1 MEDVC
6 EEQERSSPHRIQPD
20 GAPVGRPNGS
30 GKSVSLRLHH
40 TPQSPP
46 PMSPS
51 SRLHS
56 PTTANNR
63 NSGGTTTPTS
73 PTSVSTLTVGLR
85 PHRRL
90 SPSKDV
96 RSGRVK
102 SCVKQGVSP
111 APSIAML
118 ATGAGGG
125 GNEEE
130 PVDDA
135 GPVSGA
141 GVQKKPKV
149 DFVRFDSTEIH
160 YTESDEYRKKVSEEI
175 KSACKLSDKNRADR
189 LARPRMSLL
198 GKPLNYNRGSRRDA
212 RYRRLQS
219 RVYNFL
225 ERPRGFKAI
234 FYHVCVF
241 LMVFTCLALSV
252 FSTIQEYEDQ
262 AIAILFVME
271 IIVVIWFSIEFFLRL
286 WSSGCRSRY
295 QGAVGRLKFLK
306 RPFCIIDIVTIAA
319 SIVVLVMGTSGQVF
333 ATSALRGLRFFQI
346 LRMVRMDRRGGTW
359 KLLGSVVYAHRQELI
374 TTLYIGFLG
383 LIFASFLVYLMEK
396 DVKETKFSNF
406 AQALWWGVITL
417 CTVGYG
423 DMVPETWQGKIIASF
438 CALLGISF
446 FALPAGILGSGF
458 ALKVQQ
464 QQRQKHMIRRRQP
477 AATLIQSLW
486 RCYAADEHSLSEAT
500 WKIHQ
505 VPLPSPPPSA
515 ETNGLN
521 HKSLIR
527 RASSSFK
534 HNASFVARLPTIRR
548 HKSQSLHSPGNPKPP
563 SGGSGRA
570 GRCPRMTDIN
580 ASSENLEV
588 TNNGRPM
595 NPSLSED
602 SVAETALSKKN
613 SDAGLELACVSSLPS
628 GGGVGSGPLVATG
641 HDLVVSRT
649 LLSTG
654 GGHFGAGP
662 SSSSR
667 RSSFVSGIFS
677 SAVQRRGSANE
688 NPPTH
693 ATSVAINSAIELEGY
708 NGGQEGLLEELQE
721 EEEEQQ
727 HQQQHQ
733 QQQQRR
739 QEQEQQQRYR
749 IARFRTPF
757 ESLFRVKSASS
768 AIAAAAAA
776 TTVSRYAA
784 DEDEEPRCVQLTN
797 QHKGAIR
804 FIRKMKYFVA
814 RRKFKEALKPYDV
827 KDVMEQYAAGHVDL
841 LGRVKNVQTRLD
853 QILGKQGSK
862 SKDVYASKISLAS
875 RVVKIERQVDDIE
888 TKVDSFIDLY
898 MQDRM
903 RLLSLPLHPD
913 SSHSNNPNLPSL
925 PPKGGGAAA
934 VITSVTTSTSG
945 SLKPKPILIDKQ
957 FSEPNSPIAKTFEE
971 QALQQKRPPMQ
982 RGFSD
987 LGHRIKKRVTLS
999 SIPPQYVG
1007 NSTAGQPA
1015 VSERGDVVIVVPSI
1029 DSEHL
1034 EPVGI
1039 EELTSVCIDTEIE
1052 IEPGSP
1058 KTITESSIIM
1068 MDEEDDEEED
1078 IEEEDIEEEE
1088 LDIGGD
1094 IDPDSPPW
1102 DEYGELDVEDQDD
1115 TTENTALLRACAA
1128 KTEIIV
1134 TPISPVSSAFELNRM
1149 DSEEYRRSKQQQQQ
1163 QQHHHHHQQHAAAN
1177 NNEGEHQQQMLTTTT
1192 AVSAASATVATM
1204 DSLKPEMSSSSRNNG
1219 SEDT

>member
-1 MEDVC
+1 MMGAAAASAVAQIRIVIDDT
-6 EEQERSSPHRIQPD
+6 EQTTRFGGGVVGHHRGHRGGSQNQTTTTSAVSSPT
-20 GAPVGRPNGS
+20 
-30 GKSVSLRLHH
+30 LL
-40 TPQSPP
+40 TPSSPP
-46 PMSPS
+46 AS
-51 SRLHS
+51 LW
-56 PTTANNR
+56 
-63 NSGGTTTPTS
+63 GFGF
-73 PTSVSTLTVGLR
+73 
-85 PHRRL
+85 
-90 SPSKDV
+90 
-96 RSGRVK
+96 
-102 SCVKQGVSP
+102 
-111 APSIAML
+111 
-118 ATGAGGG
+118 
-125 GNEEE
+125 GNGEE
-130 PVDDA
+130 PRSEDEASYGVDYELDEMHE
-135 GPVSGA
+135 
-141 GVQKKPKV
+141 
-149 DFVRFDSTEIH
+149 DELDSELDEHQHHHQARLRMIQRDH
-160 YTESDEYRKKVSEEI
+160 HRHNQDEDEYDEGEDDELELEDEEDFYN
-175 KSACKLSDKNRADR
+175 SACKLSDKNRADR

-225 ERPRGFKAI
+225 ERPRGFRAI

-241 LMVFTCLALSV
+241 FMVFTCLALSV
-252 FSTIQEYEDQ
+252 FSTIQEYEEQ

-295 QGAVGRLKFLK
+295 QGAMGRLKFLK
-306 RPFCIIDIVTIAA
+306 RPFCIIDIVTIIA

-396 DVKETKFSNF
+396 DVDKTKFNNF

-505 VPLPSPPPSA
+505 VPLPSPPPSFRGQKIYLLAKRCPSATERSKLEAA
-515 ETNGLN
+515 EKLAAA
-521 HKSLIR
+521 SSAA

-548 HKSQSLHSPGNPKPP
+548 HKSQSLHSPGNAKPP
-563 SGGSGRA
+563 SGSGRS
-570 GRCPRMTDIN
+570 GRCPRVTDIN

-613 SDAGLELACVSSLPS
+613 SDADLEMASMSSIP
-628 GGGVGSGPLVATG
+628 GTAVVANVTVN
-641 HDLVVSRT
+641 DLVPGRGF
-649 LLSTG
+649 LSTASLC
-654 GGHFGAGP
+654 HTA
-662 SSSSR
+662 SR

-677 SAVQRRGSANE
+677 GSGTQRRGSSNE
-688 NPPTH
+688 N
-693 ATSVAINSAIELEGY
+693 
-708 NGGQEGLLEELQE
+708 NGSHPGGD
-721 EEEEQQ
+721 
-727 HQQQHQ
+727 
-733 QQQQRR
+733 RNN
-739 QEQEQQQRYR
+739 
-749 IARFRTPF
+749 
-757 ESLFRVKSASS
+757 
-768 AIAAAAAA
+768 
-776 TTVSRYAA
+776 
-784 DEDEEPRCVQLTN
+784 EDEEPRCVQLTN

-888 TKVDSFIDLY
+888 TKVDTFIELY
-898 MQDRM
+898 MQDRK

-934 VITSVTTSTSG
+934 VITSVTSSSSG

-971 QALQQKRPPMQ
+971 PVQHQRRPPMQ

-1007 NSTAGQPA
+1007 NSTGSA
-1015 VSERGDVVIVVPSI
+1015 SDRGDVVIVVPNL
-1029 DSEHL
+1029 DADQLDHA
-1034 EPVGI
+1034 VGI
-1039 EELTSVCIDTEIE
+1039 EELASVCIDTEIE

-1068 MDEEDDEEED
+1068 MDEEDDED
-1078 IEEEDIEEEE
+1078 DEEEDIEEEE
-1088 LDIGGD
+1088 LDISGELL
-1094 IDPDSPPW
+1094 DPDPW
-1102 DEYGELDVEDQDD
+1102 DMYGELDVEDQDE
-1115 TTENTALLRACAA
+1115 TTENTALLRAAA

-1134 TPISPVSSAFELNRM
+1134 TPISPVSSAFDLSRM
-1149 DSEEYRRSKQQQQQ
+1149 DSGEEYRRQPRQLTMVTTTTNGATTNNNGDGDDRLQLTTSDAAAASTSTSTGVPVPMDSLKPEMPLQQQQQQQQ
-1163 QQHHHHHQQHAAAN
+1163 QQHKRIA
-1177 NNEGEHQQQMLTTTT
+1177 
-1192 AVSAASATVATM
+1192 
-1204 DSLKPEMSSSSRNNG
+1204 
-1219 SEDT
+1219 SEDI

>member
-1 MEDVC
+1 MASRKTSTVSDSVTIFTDGRMQHRTVPVAVSDRRTGTATSNCSNEHNQNSNDHRK
-6 EEQERSSPHRIQPD
+6 QEPHFPQIKIVIDEPELPAGNGRTDAALALHTLRRHSTRRRSS
-20 GAPVGRPNGS
+20 
-30 GKSVSLRLHH
+30 
-40 TPQSPP
+40 
-46 PMSPS
+46 SPS
-51 SRLHS
+51 AS
-56 PTTANNR
+56 PTA
-63 NSGGTTTPTS
+63 GGKGLN
-73 PTSVSTLTVGLR
+73 LTRTKLISSAAFLTIYDER
-85 PHRRL
+85 
-90 SPSKDV
+90 
-96 RSGRVK
+96 
-102 SCVKQGVSP
+102 
-111 APSIAML
+111 
-118 ATGAGGG
+118 TGAGSGG
-125 GNEEE
+125 PYGSYNPDSREDLRLYAADY
-130 PVDDA
+130 VDED
-135 GPVSGA
+135 
-141 GVQKKPKV
+141 
-149 DFVRFDSTEIH
+149 
-160 YTESDEYRKKVSEEI
+160 DEYGFDTDGGYRMERNSRTARGLQDDYDDDEDEDDQDEQEDDDDEDNGRDYH
-175 KSACKLSDKNRADR
+175 SACKLSDKNRADR

-252 FSTIQEYEDQ
+252 FSTIQEYEEQ

-396 DVKETKFSNF
+396 DVRGTKFSNF

-486 RCYAADEHSLSEAT
+486 RCYAADEHSMSEAT

-505 VPLPSPPPSA
+505 VPLPSPPPSSKLEAA
-515 ETNGLN
+515 EKLAA
-521 HKSLIR
+521 SSSSA

-563 SGGSGRA
+563 SGGGSGRT
-570 GRCPRMTDIN
+570 GRCPRVTDIN
-580 ASSENLEV
+580 ASSENL
-588 TNNGRPM
+588 
-595 NPSLSED
+595 
-602 SVAETALSKKN
+602 A
-613 SDAGLELACVSSLPS
+613 AGDEIESQTLA
-628 GGGVGSGPLVATG
+628 A
-641 HDLVVSRT
+641 DR
-649 LLSTG
+649 
-654 GGHFGAGP
+654 
-662 SSSSR
+662 
-667 RSSFVSGIFS
+667 
-677 SAVQRRGSANE
+677 
-688 NPPTH
+688 
-693 ATSVAINSAIELEGY
+693 
-708 NGGQEGLLEELQE
+708 
-721 EEEEQQ
+721 QQ
-727 HQQQHQ
+727 PH
-733 QQQQRR
+733 
-739 QEQEQQQRYR
+739 RYR
-749 IARFRTPF
+749 IVRFRTPF
-757 ESLFRVKSASS
+757 ESLFRSRSTAST

-776 TTVSRYAA
+776 TVAASGNHLA

-913 SSHSNNPNLPSL
+913 TSHSNNPNLPSL

-934 VITSVTTSTSG
+934 VITTVKTSSSG
-945 SLKPKPILIDKQ
+945 SLKPKPILVDKQ

-971 QALQQKRPPMQ
+971 QPLQQKRPPMQ

-1007 NSTAGQPA
+1007 NSTGQP
-1015 VSERGDVVIVVPSI
+1015 SDRGDVVIVVPNI

-1039 EELTSVCIDTEIE
+1039 EDLASVCIDTEIE

-1068 MDEEDDEEED
+1068 MDEEDDEED
-1078 IEEEDIEEEE
+1078 EEEDIEEED
-1088 LDIGGD
+1088 LDIGAE

-1102 DEYGELDVEDQDD
+1102 DVYGDMDVEDQDD
-1115 TTENTALLRACAA
+1115 TTENTALLRTAA

-1149 DSEEYRRSKQQQQQ
+1149 DSEEYRRSKQV
-1163 QQHHHHHQQHAAAN
+1163 AAN
-1177 NNEGEHQQQMLTTTT
+1177 NNEGEQLQQQQQQPMLAITGPSG
-1192 AVSAASATVATM
+1192 AM
-1204 DSLKPEMSSSSRNNG
+1204 DSLKPERASNG
-1219 SEDT
+1219 SDDT

>member
-1 MEDVC
+1 MENVYENELGEND
-6 EEQERSSPHRIQPD
+6 EEDHPVPVVHFSGPRPIRGCLGTPGSRLKTKTNSTHSVRLLSPSP
-20 GAPVGRPNGS
+20 
-30 GKSVSLRLHH
+30 
-40 TPQSPP
+40 SPP
-46 PMSPS
+46 PTLSPRGLFQRRPSRSPS
-51 SRLHS
+51 PTADSGSVVSPSHS
-56 PTTANNR
+56 AVTA
-63 NSGGTTTPTS
+63 TPTS
-73 PTSVSTLTVGLR
+73 LEQPACRQPLANNSSSSINVED
-85 PHRRL
+85 
-90 SPSKDV
+90 DV
-96 RSGRVK
+96 
-102 SCVKQGVSP
+102 P
-111 APSIAML
+111 L
-118 ATGAGGG
+118 ATT
-125 GNEEE
+125 
-130 PVDDA
+130 P
-135 GPVSGA
+135 
-141 GVQKKPKV
+141 KKPKV

-160 YTESDEYRKKVSEEI
+160 YTDHDEVRTKISDEI

-225 ERPRGFKAI
+225 ERPRGFRAI

-241 LMVFTCLALSV
+241 FMVFTCLALSV
-252 FSTIQEYEDQ
+252 FSTIQEYEEQ

-295 QGAVGRLKFLK
+295 QGAMGRLKFLK
-306 RPFCIIDIVTIAA
+306 RPFCIIDIVTIIA

-396 DVKETKFSNF
+396 DVDKTKFNNF

-505 VPLPSPPPSA
+505 VPLPSPPPSFRGQKIYLLAKRCPSATERSKLEAA
-515 ETNGLN
+515 EKLAAA
-521 HKSLIR
+521 SSAA

-548 HKSQSLHSPGNPKPP
+548 HKSQSLHSPGNAKPP
-563 SGGSGRA
+563 SGSGRS
-570 GRCPRMTDIN
+570 GRCPRVTDIN

-613 SDAGLELACVSSLPS
+613 SD
-628 GGGVGSGPLVATG
+628 
-641 HDLVVSRT
+641 
-649 LLSTG
+649 
-654 GGHFGAGP
+654 
-662 SSSSR
+662 
-667 RSSFVSGIFS
+667 
-677 SAVQRRGSANE
+677 
-688 NPPTH
+688 
-693 ATSVAINSAIELEGY
+693 
-708 NGGQEGLLEELQE
+708 
-721 EEEEQQ
+721 
-727 HQQQHQ
+727 
-733 QQQQRR
+733 
-739 QEQEQQQRYR
+739 
-749 IARFRTPF
+749 
-757 ESLFRVKSASS
+757 
-768 AIAAAAAA
+768 
-776 TTVSRYAA
+776 

-804 FIRKMKYFVA
+804 FIRKLKYFVA
-814 RRKFKEALKPYDV
+814 RKKFREAQKPYDV
-827 KDVMEQYAAGHVDL
+827 KDVMEQYTSGHADL
-841 LGRVKNVQTRLD
+841 LNRVRNLQFRLD

-888 TKVDSFIDLY
+888 TKVDTFIELY
-898 MQDRM
+898 MQDRK

-934 VITSVTTSTSG
+934 VITSVTSSSSG

-971 QALQQKRPPMQ
+971 PVQHQRRPPMQ

-1007 NSTAGQPA
+1007 NSTGSA
-1015 VSERGDVVIVVPSI
+1015 SDRGDVVIVVPNL
-1029 DSEHL
+1029 DADQLDHA
-1034 EPVGI
+1034 VGI
-1039 EELTSVCIDTEIE
+1039 EELASVCIDTEIE

-1068 MDEEDDEEED
+1068 MDEEDDED
-1078 IEEEDIEEEE
+1078 DEEEDIEEEE
-1088 LDIGGD
+1088 LDISGELL
-1094 IDPDSPPW
+1094 DPDPW
-1102 DEYGELDVEDQDD
+1102 DMYGELDVEDQDE
-1115 TTENTALLRACAA
+1115 TTENTALLRAAA

-1134 TPISPVSSAFELNRM
+1134 TPISPVSSAFDLSRM
-1149 DSEEYRRSKQQQQQ
+1149 DSGEEYRRQPRQLTMVTTTTNGATTNNNGDGDDRLQLTTSDAAAASTSTSTGVPVPMDSLKPEMPLQQQQQQQQ
-1163 QQHHHHHQQHAAAN
+1163 QQHKRIA
-1177 NNEGEHQQQMLTTTT
+1177 
-1192 AVSAASATVATM
+1192 
-1204 DSLKPEMSSSSRNNG
+1204 
-1219 SEDT
+1219 SEDI

>member
-1 MEDVC
+1 MTLDKVL
-6 EEQERSSPHRIQPD
+6 QPRRR
-20 GAPVGRPNGS
+20 APPPLS
-30 GKSVSLRLHH
+30 LVSLGNGAKSESLKITIRPGADESPRNGNNENKLPRSLK
-40 TPQSPP
+40 PQP
-46 PMSPS
+46 SPS
-51 SRLHS
+51 GGGASNNCNNKPNQNNNYRHAAASGGEGRLS
-56 PTTANNR
+56 DVGTASAAVGMEAVPQIKIVIDDTELDRRRADNSNSGQR
-63 NSGGTTTPTS
+63 MAAKETGSGGTGEV
-73 PTSVSTLTVGLR
+73 VS
-85 PHRRL
+85 
-90 SPSKDV
+90 SPSLLTP
-96 RSGRVK
+96 S
-102 SCVKQGVSP
+102 SP
-111 APSIAML
+111 PASFWGFGFGNGDPA
-118 ATGAGGG
+118 
-125 GNEEE
+125 GNEDSEDE
-130 PVDDA
+130 VGFAVEYELDEMIGSTNDDDVYSVLD
-135 GPVSGA
+135 GDHHHHHHL
-141 GVQKKPKV
+141 Q
-149 DFVRFDSTEIH
+149 RQHHHHHHHLHLQE
-160 YTESDEYRKKVSEEI
+160 DELDDDDDDEDDDDYR
-175 KSACKLSDKNRADR
+175 SACKLSDKNRADR

-225 ERPRGFKAI
+225 ERPRGFRAI
-234 FYHVCVF
+234 FYHVLVF
-241 LMVFTCLALSV
+241 FMVFTCLALSV

-306 RPFCIIDIVTIAA
+306 RPFCIIDIVTIIA

-396 DVKETKFSNF
+396 DVKETKFNNF

-505 VPLPSPPPSA
+505 VPLPSPPPSFRGQKIYLLA
-515 ETNGLN
+515 KRCPSATE
-521 HKSLIR
+521 R

-548 HKSQSLHSPGNPKPP
+548 HKSQSLHSPGNAKPP
-563 SGGSGRA
+563 GSGSGTSGGGSTRA
-570 GRCPRMTDIN
+570 GRCPRVTDIN
-580 ASSENLEV
+580 ASSENLAVNIE
-588 TNNGRPM
+588 TT
-595 NPSLSED
+595 D
-602 SVAETALSKKN
+602 SN
-613 SDAGLELACVSSLPS
+613 D
-628 GGGVGSGPLVATG
+628 
-641 HDLVVSRT
+641 R
-649 LLSTG
+649 
-654 GGHFGAGP
+654 
-662 SSSSR
+662 
-667 RSSFVSGIFS
+667 
-677 SAVQRRGSANE
+677 
-688 NPPTH
+688 
-693 ATSVAINSAIELEGY
+693 
-708 NGGQEGLLEELQE
+708 
-721 EEEEQQ
+721 
-727 HQQQHQ
+727 
-733 QQQQRR
+733 
-739 QEQEQQQRYR
+739 RYR
-749 IARFRTPF
+749 IVRFKIPF
-757 ESLFRVKSASS
+757 ESIFKQ
-768 AIAAAAAA
+768 IAV
-776 TTVSRYAA
+776 TTPNAQ

-804 FIRKMKYFVA
+804 FIRKLKYFVA
-814 RRKFKEALKPYDV
+814 RKKFREAQKPYDV
-827 KDVMEQYAAGHVDL
+827 KDVMEQYTSGHADL
-841 LGRVKNVQTRLD
+841 LNRVRNLQFRLD

-888 TKVDSFIDLY
+888 TKVDTFIELY
-898 MQDRM
+898 MQDRK

-913 SSHSNNPNLPSL
+913 TSHSNNPNLPSL

-934 VITSVTTSTSG
+934 VITSVTSSSSG

-971 QALQQKRPPMQ
+971 PIQQKRPPMQ
-982 RGFSD
+982 RGYSD

-1007 NSTAGQPA
+1007 NSSGQ
-1015 VSERGDVVIVVPSI
+1015 SNDRGDVVIVVPNI
-1029 DSEHL
+1029 DSDQL

-1039 EELTSVCIDTEIE
+1039 EDLASVCIDTEIE

-1068 MDEEDDEEED
+1068 MDEEDDED
-1078 IEEEDIEEEE
+1078 DEEEDIEEEE
-1088 LDIGGD
+1088 LDIGGE
-1094 IDPDSPPW
+1094 IDSPPW
-1102 DEYGELDVEDQDD
+1102 DMYGDLDVEDQDE
-1115 TTENTALLRACAA
+1115 TTENTALLRTAA

-1134 TPISPVSSAFELNRM
+1134 TPISPVSSAYELNRM
-1149 DSEEYRRSKQQQQQ
+1149 DSDDYKRSRLGAGSTANTNGQATTPNNNGSGDRQQQ
-1163 QQHHHHHQQHAAAN
+1163 
-1177 NNEGEHQQQMLTTTT
+1177 LTAGT
-1192 AVSAASATVATM
+1192 SSGGGSSTM
-1204 DSLKPEMSSSSRNNG
+1204 DSLKPEMTPQQQPHRSLA
-1219 SEDT
+1219 SEDI

>member
-1 MEDVC
+1 MMLNEFPPHLAAKGGTESSNNSRKIIALSPVRKDNNKSKYPAEHDRRQVNKQHPPQMNSRTSNC
-6 EEQERSSPHRIQPD
+6 NNKPYQNNNYYCGSVDMNRTISLSKRRMLQHSQAVVAVPQIKIVIDDTEQKRASRCSGCVSNRRQCISRPSTDQRQVEVVSSP
-20 GAPVGRPNGS
+20 
-30 GKSVSLRLHH
+30 SLL
-40 TPQSPP
+40 TPSSPP
-46 PMSPS
+46 ASFWGFGFGNGD
-51 SRLHS
+51 H
-56 PTTANNR
+56 N
-63 NSGGTTTPTS
+63 GGTPTS
-73 PTSVSTLTVGLR
+73 EDDSSYVVDFELDEVIPDEEVDDDNSETGDNPRYRHQLMLR
-85 PHRRL
+85 YGSL
-90 SPSKDV
+90 MDED
-96 RSGRVK
+96 
-102 SCVKQGVSP
+102 
-111 APSIAML
+111 
-118 ATGAGGG
+118 
-125 GNEEE
+125 EEE
-130 PVDDA
+130 EEEEDEA
-135 GPVSGA
+135 GNDNGHPN
-141 GVQKKPKV
+141 
-149 DFVRFDSTEIH
+149 R
-160 YTESDEYRKKVSEEI
+160 
-175 KSACKLSDKNRADR
+175 SACKLSDKNRADR

-225 ERPRGFKAI
+225 ERPRGVKAI
-234 FYHVCVF
+234 LYHVLVF
-241 LMVFTCLALSV
+241 FMVFTCLALSV
-252 FSTIQEYEDQ
+252 FSTIQEYELQ

-271 IIVVIWFSIEFFLRL
+271 IVVVVWFSIEFFLRL

-306 RPFCIIDIVTIAA
+306 RPFCIIDVVTIVA
-319 SIVVLVMGTSGQVF
+319 SIAILVMRSSGQVF
-333 ATSALRGLRFFQI
+333 AASALRGLRFFQI

-396 DVKETKFSNF
+396 DVEGTKFNNF

-423 DMVPETWQGKIIASF
+423 DMVPDTWQGKIIASF

-505 VPLPSPPPSA
+505 VPLPSPPPS
-515 ETNGLN
+515 
-521 HKSLIR
+521 

-548 HKSQSLHSPGNPKPP
+548 HKSQSLHSPGNAKP
-563 SGGSGRA
+563 SSGSTGGGGSGRA
-570 GRCPRMTDIN
+570 GRCPRVTDIN

-613 SDAGLELACVSSLPS
+613 SD
-628 GGGVGSGPLVATG
+628 
-641 HDLVVSRT
+641 
-649 LLSTG
+649 
-654 GGHFGAGP
+654 
-662 SSSSR
+662 
-667 RSSFVSGIFS
+667 
-677 SAVQRRGSANE
+677 
-688 NPPTH
+688 
-693 ATSVAINSAIELEGY
+693 
-708 NGGQEGLLEELQE
+708 
-721 EEEEQQ
+721 
-727 HQQQHQ
+727 
-733 QQQQRR
+733 
-739 QEQEQQQRYR
+739 
-749 IARFRTPF
+749 
-757 ESLFRVKSASS
+757 
-768 AIAAAAAA
+768 
-776 TTVSRYAA
+776 

-888 TKVDSFIDLY
+888 TKVDTFIELY
-898 MQDRM
+898 MQDRK

-913 SSHSNNPNLPSL
+913 TSHSNNPNLPSL

-934 VITSVTTSTSG
+934 VITSVTSSSSG

-971 QALQQKRPPMQ
+971 PIQQKRPPMQ
-982 RGFSD
+982 RGYSD

-1007 NSTAGQPA
+1007 NSPGQ
-1015 VSERGDVVIVVPSI
+1015 VNDRGDVVIVVPNL
-1029 DSEHL
+1029 DPDQM

-1039 EELTSVCIDTEIE
+1039 EELASVCIDTEIE

-1068 MDEEDDEEED
+1068 MDEEDDDED
-1078 IEEEDIEEEE
+1078 EEEDIEEEE
-1088 LDIGGD
+1088 LDIGGE

-1102 DEYGELDVEDQDD
+1102 DMYGDLDVDDQDES
-1115 TTENTALLRACAA
+1115 TENTALLRTAA

-1134 TPISPVSSAFELNRM
+1134 TPISPVSSAYELHRL
-1149 DSEEYRRSKQQQQQ
+1149 DSSEDYKRSRLGI
-1163 QQHHHHHQQHAAAN
+1163 ASTSSCPTTNGGSNTN
-1177 NNEGEHQQQMLTTTT
+1177 NNDADGRQLVIPSTAASGTTTGT
-1192 AVSAASATVATM
+1192 TM
-1204 DSLKPEMSSSSRNNG
+1204 DSLKPEMTPQRLQRLS
-1219 SEDT
+1219 SEDI

>member
-505 VPLPSPPPSA
+505 VPLPSPPPSSKLEAA
-515 ETNGLN
+515 EKLAAST
-521 HKSLIR
+521 SAA

-580 ASSENLEV
+580 ASSENL
-588 TNNGRPM
+588 G
-595 NPSLSED
+595 
-602 SVAETALSKKN
+602 
-613 SDAGLELACVSSLPS
+613 
-628 GGGVGSGPLVATG
+628 
-641 HDLVVSRT
+641 
-649 LLSTG
+649 
-654 GGHFGAGP
+654 
-662 SSSSR
+662 
-667 RSSFVSGIFS
+667 
-677 SAVQRRGSANE
+677 
-688 NPPTH
+688 
-693 ATSVAINSAIELEGY
+693 AIELEGY

>member
-1 MEDVC
+1 MENVYENELGEND
-6 EEQERSSPHRIQPD
+6 EEDHPVPVVHFSGPRPIRGCLGTPGSRLKTKTNSTHSVRLLSPSP
-20 GAPVGRPNGS
+20 
-30 GKSVSLRLHH
+30 
-40 TPQSPP
+40 SPP
-46 PMSPS
+46 PTLSPRGLFQRRPSRSPS
-51 SRLHS
+51 PTADSGSVVSPSHS
-56 PTTANNR
+56 AVTA
-63 NSGGTTTPTS
+63 TPTS
-73 PTSVSTLTVGLR
+73 LEQPACRQPLANNSSSSINVED
-85 PHRRL
+85 
-90 SPSKDV
+90 DV
-96 RSGRVK
+96 
-102 SCVKQGVSP
+102 P
-111 APSIAML
+111 L
-118 ATGAGGG
+118 ATT
-125 GNEEE
+125 
-130 PVDDA
+130 P
-135 GPVSGA
+135 
-141 GVQKKPKV
+141 KKPKV

-160 YTESDEYRKKVSEEI
+160 YTDHDEVRTKISDEI

-225 ERPRGFKAI
+225 ERPRGFRAI

-241 LMVFTCLALSV
+241 FMVFTCLALSV
-252 FSTIQEYEDQ
+252 FSTIQEYEEQ

-295 QGAVGRLKFLK
+295 QGAMGRLKFLK
-306 RPFCIIDIVTIAA
+306 RPFCIIDIVTIIA

-396 DVKETKFSNF
+396 DVDKTKFNNF

-505 VPLPSPPPSA
+505 VPLPSPPPSFRGQKIYLLAKRCPSATERSKLEAA
-515 ETNGLN
+515 EKLAAA
-521 HKSLIR
+521 SSAA

-548 HKSQSLHSPGNPKPP
+548 HKSQSLHSPGNAKPP
-563 SGGSGRA
+563 SGSGRS
-570 GRCPRMTDIN
+570 GRCPRVTDIN
-580 ASSENLEV
+580 ASSENLAV
-588 TNNGRPM
+588 NI
-595 NPSLSED
+595 
-602 SVAETALSKKN
+602 ETTES
-613 SDAGLELACVSSLPS
+613 SD
-628 GGGVGSGPLVATG
+628 
-641 HDLVVSRT
+641 R
-649 LLSTG
+649 
-654 GGHFGAGP
+654 
-662 SSSSR
+662 
-667 RSSFVSGIFS
+667 
-677 SAVQRRGSANE
+677 
-688 NPPTH
+688 
-693 ATSVAINSAIELEGY
+693 
-708 NGGQEGLLEELQE
+708 
-721 EEEEQQ
+721 
-727 HQQQHQ
+727 
-733 QQQQRR
+733 
-739 QEQEQQQRYR
+739 RYR
-749 IARFRTPF
+749 IVRFKIPF
-757 ESLFRVKSASS
+757 ESIFKQMAPPTN
-768 AIAAAAAA
+768 A
-776 TTVSRYAA
+776 TAPTATP

-888 TKVDSFIDLY
+888 TKVDTFIELY
-898 MQDRM
+898 MQDRK

-934 VITSVTTSTSG
+934 VITSVTSSSSG

-971 QALQQKRPPMQ
+971 PVQHQRRPPMQ

-1007 NSTAGQPA
+1007 NSTGSA
-1015 VSERGDVVIVVPSI
+1015 SDRGDVVIVVPNL
-1029 DSEHL
+1029 DADQLDHA
-1034 EPVGI
+1034 VGI
-1039 EELTSVCIDTEIE
+1039 EELASVCIDTEIE

-1068 MDEEDDEEED
+1068 MDEEDDED
-1078 IEEEDIEEEE
+1078 DEEEDIEEEE
-1088 LDIGGD
+1088 LDISGELL
-1094 IDPDSPPW
+1094 DPDPW
-1102 DEYGELDVEDQDD
+1102 DMYGELDVEDQDE
-1115 TTENTALLRACAA
+1115 TTENTALLRAAA

-1134 TPISPVSSAFELNRM
+1134 TPISPVSSAFDLSRM
-1149 DSEEYRRSKQQQQQ
+1149 DSGEEYRRQPRQLTMVTTTTNGATTNNNGDGDDRLQLTTSDAAAASTSTSTGVPVPMDSLKPEMPLQQQQQQQQ
-1163 QQHHHHHQQHAAAN
+1163 QQHKRIA
-1177 NNEGEHQQQMLTTTT
+1177 
-1192 AVSAASATVATM
+1192 
-1204 DSLKPEMSSSSRNNG
+1204 
-1219 SEDT
+1219 SEDI

>member
-1 MEDVC
+1 MEDQAY
-6 EEQERSSPHRIQPD
+6 EQERSSPHRIQPD
-20 GAPVGRPNGS
+20 GVPVAGRPNGS

-40 TPQSPP
+40 TPPP
-46 PMSPS
+46 SA
-51 SRLHS
+51 RLHS
-56 PTTANNR
+56 PTGNR
-63 NSGGTTTPTS
+63 STTPTS
-73 PTSVSTLTVGLR
+73 PTSTGTTVSVGLR
-85 PHRRL
+85 PHRRQ
-90 SPSKDV
+90 SPSKDG

-111 APSIAML
+111 APSIAAL
-118 ATGAGGG
+118 ATGTGL
-125 GNEEE
+125 NEEE
-130 PVDDA
+130 PAVDDA
-135 GPVSGA
+135 GQTGNA
-141 GVQKKPKV
+141 GTQQKKPHKV

-505 VPLPSPPPSA
+505 VPLPSPPPS
-515 ETNGLN
+515 
-521 HKSLIR
+521 

-580 ASSENLEV
+580 ASSENL
-588 TNNGRPM
+588 
-595 NPSLSED
+595 
-602 SVAETALSKKN
+602 
-613 SDAGLELACVSSLPS
+613 
-628 GGGVGSGPLVATG
+628 
-641 HDLVVSRT
+641 
-649 LLSTG
+649 
-654 GGHFGAGP
+654 
-662 SSSSR
+662 
-667 RSSFVSGIFS
+667 
-677 SAVQRRGSANE
+677 
-688 NPPTH
+688 
-693 ATSVAINSAIELEGY
+693 
-708 NGGQEGLLEELQE
+708 
-721 EEEEQQ
+721 
-727 HQQQHQ
+727 
-733 QQQQRR
+733 
-739 QEQEQQQRYR
+739 
-749 IARFRTPF
+749 
-757 ESLFRVKSASS
+757 
-768 AIAAAAAA
+768 
-776 TTVSRYAA
+776 

-804 FIRKMKYFVA
+804 FIRKLKYFVA
-814 RRKFKEALKPYDV
+814 RKKFREAQKPYDV
-827 KDVMEQYAAGHVDL
+827 KDVMEQYTSGHADL
-841 LGRVKNVQTRLD
+841 LTRVRNLQFRLD

-913 SSHSNNPNLPSL
+913 TSHSNNPNLPSL

-1007 NSTAGQPA
+1007 NSTGQST

-1149 DSEEYRRSKQQQQQ
+1149 DSEEYRRSKQQQQ
-1163 QQHHHHHQQHAAAN
+1163 HAAAN
-1177 NNEGEHQQQMLTTTT
+1177 NNEGEHQQQMSMMTTTTTTTTT
-1192 AVSAASATVATM
+1192 AGVGSMGAAM